1 MRLTRMLEARV
12 HHLTVPDHDELR
24 IGTLRAILGD
34 VARELG
40 VELDV
45 LVEALFG

>member
-1 MRLTRMLEARV
+1 MRLTRNLEAQV
-12 HHLTVPDHDELR
+12 HHVTVPDHDELR

-34 VARELG
+34 VATELR